1 MRCSEGNDTIRDQL
15 YAWLM
20 GNYTRPYIAQ
30 FPRNGFDPATFGW
43 SGQAAGVGKN
53 AGKRSNGTVSY
64 YAGVPYLYLP
74 KATFNNTVTSGTA
87 LIYKPSQ
94 GNQTSIVPWAG
105 GSSDNDPQDIWGLNG
120 QLWVAISGN
129 DSRIQTINCQLYNAS
144 VDLEISFTNHVGVF
158 SNVTKKFL
166 NRISPV
172 TTLVSD
178 VSGILNRTN
187 KVASKLSSAE
197 WSYLAFFRDA
207 SSYIV
212 GVISRGT
219 IYDINNSSY
228 TPSTSW
234 DSRTGFAS
242 TDKSRTILSTSL
254 AFSSQI
260 HDMMERMTAGTNSS
274 KLYQASE
281 DIRNISLSDI
291 IEEFTLNSTLSILS
305 SSMLW

>member
-1 MRCSEGNDTIRDQL
+1 
-15 YAWLM
+15 
-20 GNYTRPYIAQ
+20 
-30 FPRNGFDPATFGW
+30 
-43 SGQAAGVGKN
+43 
-53 AGKRSNGTVSY
+53 
-64 YAGVPYLYLP
+64 
-74 KATFNNTVTSGTA
+74 
-87 LIYKPSQ
+87 
-94 GNQTSIVPWAG
+94 
-105 GSSDNDPQDIWGLNG
+105 
-120 QLWVAISGN
+120 VAISGN